1 MLRFITGA
9 TVLGFLAIV
18 GWTILQQYIPG
29 NADLSEVRQRVTGP
43 LTAQME
49 AKDFKFGAP
58 VFIRIFKEERK
69 LEVWLKKGETFD
81 RFRTYD
87 ICAYS
92 GELGP
97 KLKEGDEF
105 VAEDLG
111 EDTIILKKIN
121 LRALL
126 EDAIE
131 KAKSID
137 LDKLEREIE
146 DESNELARQKFKV
159 SSR

>member
-1 MLRFITGA
+1 MPSSLRH
-9 TVLGFLAIV
+9 
-18 GWTILQQYIPG
+18 
-29 NADLSEVRQRVTGP
+29 R
-43 LTAQME
+43 M
-49 AKDFKFGAP
+49 
-58 VFIRIFKEERK
+58 
-69 LEVWLKKGETFD
+69 
-81 RFRTYD
+81 
-87 ICAYS
+87 
-92 GELGP
+92 

-105 VAEDLG
+105 VAENLG
-111 EDTIILKKIN
+111 EDTIVLKKID

-146 DESNELARQKFKV
+146 EESNQLARQRFKV